1 MTSQTL
7 TSWVYFRHALTAWRW
22 FQIHEPPNKCSLHF
36 PNDVPACS
44 HCSPP
49 PPPPI
54 LFFSCVHVCFY
65 RQEVTS
71 SQLFFSIPP
80 SGCSSYLQPIRLL
93 ADLLWLS
100 LLFSSY
106 LSAHMLRK
114 IAFVLGLCW
123 RSGEVEVSLRWGSG
137 RHKAE
142 GRRSKTSAGWTI
154 TWILQALHQRD
165 GSYSKIHKEQMVTEK
180 RREEDCCLLRS
191 ELAFRVMSNVWTC

>member
-1 MTSQTL
+1 MRSQLDAGSRSTSPL
-7 TSWVYFRHALTAWRW
+7 TNVPRIFQMMFQHVLTAP
-22 FQIHEPPNKCSLHF
+22 HPHPHPSYSF
-36 PNDVPACS
+36 P
-44 HCSPP
+44 
-49 PPPPI
+49 
-54 LFFSCVHVCFY
+54 VCFY

-142 GRRSKTSAGWTI
+142 GRRSKTTAGWTI
-154 TWILQALHQRD
+154 AWILQALHQRD

-180 RREEDCCLLRS
+180 RRE
-191 ELAFRVMSNVWTC
+191 